1 MVQNSHLCTFAMI
14 RVYAQILVKMKTS
27 EIRSFSAA
35 TIILE
40 DITFKPPN
48 LPFLAACSSLMNWSS
63 SQKHCDNQLAH
74 LSPLCPVF
82 THPLYAVMLSLS
94 KLHSAD
100 TYNSARA
107 KNHSARALVSRN
119 RKPRIFKML
128 KRGDCSKIIGGSTKW
143 RSGIFQLLIWM
154 RIIGITTHFTISSWI
169 LYCKCICV
177 LVILLRRRFFDLTV
191 K

>member
-1 MVQNSHLCTFAMI
+1 
-14 RVYAQILVKMKTS
+14 MKTF
-27 EIRSFSAA
+27 EIRCFSAA
-35 TIILE
+35 TIILG
-40 DITFKPPN
+40 DIPFKPPN

-63 SQKHCDNQLAH
+63 SQKHWDNQLAH

-100 TYNSARA
+100 TFNSARA
-107 KNHSARALVSRN
+107 KIHSARALNSPN

-128 KRGDCSKIIGGSTKW
+128 KRGDCSEIIGGSTKW

-154 RIIGITTHFTISSWI
+154 RIIGITTHFTIS
-169 LYCKCICV
+169 C
-177 LVILLRRRFFDLTV
+177 TV
-191 K
+191 SVYVCW